1 MIRTLKNKHAITL
14 RIAEVLKE
22 KGENWVEEV
31 LQLIGWFNGSMPAES
46 RVSRRASGRRHATRM
61 SLRSGIRTA

>member
-1 MIRTLKNKHAITL
+1 MIRTLKNKHAITV

-31 LQLIGWFNGSMPAES
+31 LQLIGWFNGTISEEQRSPA
-46 RVSRRASGRRHATRM
+46 RVSRSRHSSRMGMRAA
-61 SLRSGIRTA
+61 A